1 MSNSLAHSGSTRR
14 RISYFYDRDV
24 ANFHYGPNHPMKP
37 HRLALTHNLVMNYG
51 LFSHMDVFHPRA
63 ASKEDL
69 TSFHTEDY
77 IQFLRRVTPL
87 TPVADKMQFGMV
99 GDCPGFKSVYE
110 FCQLYSGG
118 SIEGAWRLNTNQC
131 DIAINWAGGL
141 HHARKSEG
149 SGFCYINDI
158 VLAIIELLRIHP
170 RVLYID
176 IDIHHGDGVQDA
188 FYYTD
193 RVMTVS
199 FHKYGNGFFPG
210 TGDLYEIGRQE
221 GKYFSVNVPLKDG
234 IDDKSYHSLFK
245 PIIADVMEFYRP
257 TAIVLQCGA
266 DSLKGDRIG
275 NFNLSLDG
283 HAECVRF
290 VRSFNV
296 PLLVLGGGGYTIRN
310 VARCWTN
317 ETAVCIDPDTPL
329 ANDIPYN
336 DYISHYAPDF
346 TLHAPFAMAPTP
358 QPSNSFPN
366 TSSSAAAASVVELY
380 HTTVDGNTGTGCD
393 PSDAATGLGGS
404 GGDVLPQTT
413 IQAASV
419 PASLNRSDANM
430 NSKSYL
436 ENILQTVKKH
446 IRCLEGA
453 PSVQMQYIPPSI
465 FDPSDILLQI
475 SDDDDIVINSDD
487 EK

>member
-1 MSNSLAHSGSTRR
+1 MNSLAHSGTTQR
-14 RISYFYDRDV
+14 RIAYFYDREV

-51 LFSHMDVFHPRA
+51 LFPLMQVFQPRP

-69 TSFHTEDY
+69 LTFHTEDY
-77 IQFLRRVTPL
+77 IQFLRRVSPQTPL
-87 TPVADKMQFGMV
+87 ADKMEFGMY

-118 SIEGAWRLNTNQC
+118 SVEGAWRLNTSQC

-158 VLAIIELLRIHP
+158 VLAIIELLRVHP

-210 TGDLYEIGRQE
+210 TGDLYEIGKQE

-245 PIIADVMEFYRP
+245 PIITDVMELYRP

-275 NFNLSLDG
+275 NFNLTLDG
-283 HAECVRF
+283 HAECVKF

-346 TLHAPFAMAPTP
+346 TLHAPFTATAM
-358 QPSNSFPN
+358 SSSSSIPN
-366 TSSSAAAASVVELY
+366 TSSTGAAASVVEFY
-380 HTTVDGNTGTGCD
+380 NMDGNTGTGCD
-393 PSDAATGLGGS
+393 PSDAAGANASSASDYGAAG
-404 GGDVLPQTT
+404 VV
-413 IQAASV
+413 QAASV

-436 ENILQTVKKH
+436 ENILLTVRKH
-446 IRCLEGA
+446 LKCLEGA
-453 PSVQMQYIPPSI
+453 PSVQMQHIPPSL
-465 FDPSDILLQI
+465 FEASDILLQL
-475 SDDDDIVINSDD
+475 SDDDDIVIDSD
-487 EK
+487 EEAMR

>member
-1 MSNSLAHSGSTRR
+1 MHSLAHSGTTARK
-14 RISYFYDRDV
+14 IAYFYDREV

-37 HRLALTHNLVMNYG
+37 HRLALTHNLVMSYG
-51 LFSHMDVFHPRA
+51 LFPQMEVFQPRA
-63 ASKEDL
+63 ATKDDL
-69 TSFHTEDY
+69 LSFHTEDY
-77 IQFLRRVTPL
+77 IQFLRRVSPQTPL
-87 TPVADKMQFGMV
+87 ADKMEFGMY

-118 SIEGAWRLNTNQC
+118 SLEGAWRLNTNQC

-210 TGDLYEIGRQE
+210 TGDLYEIGKQE

-245 PIIADVMEFYRP
+245 PIISDVMEFYRP

-275 NFNLSLDG
+275 NFNLTLDG

-290 VRSFNV
+290 VRSLNV
-296 PLLVLGGGGYTIRN
+296 PVLVLGGGGYTIRN
-310 VARCWTN
+310 VARCWAN

-329 ANDIPYN
+329 PNDIPYN
-336 DYISHYAPDF
+336 DYLSHYAPDF
-346 TLHAPFAMAPTP
+346 TLHSPFATP
-358 QPSNSFPN
+358 SSVPLSSVPA
-366 TSSSAAAASVVELY
+366 TSSSGAAGSVVEFY
-380 HTTVDGNTGTGCD
+380 QGSDGNTGTGCD
-393 PSDAATGLGGS
+393 PLDAGLSGS
-404 GGDVLPQTT
+404 GAEFPASVV
-413 IQAASV
+413 QAASA
-419 PASLNRSDANM
+419 PASLSRSDANM

-436 ENILQTVKKH
+436 ENILSTVKKH

-465 FDPSDILLQI
+465 FEASDILLQI
-475 SDDDDIVINSDD
+475 SDDDDVVVNSDD